1 MGFVSQIEK
10 WQLREAQQRLRME
23 IHMWCWHD
31 VRLSAREKED
41 VLLGSIQFIRTRPPK
56 SPSEEAL
63 WDDAPI
69 LFRMLYTLLL
79 RIQYIRHS
87 PPPLQTCTDAYQE
100 TPRAMT
106 ASPPNGNRHKQE
118 KE

>member
-79 RIQYIRHS
+79 RIQYIRH
-87 PPPLQTCTDAYQE
+87 AYQE

-118 KE
+118 QE